1 MIYIDDFD
9 IIVYTTVFPKS
20 SNIYISHSIPQR
32 NNENTGAD
40 QKQNEETT
48 RYKFLATLKG
58 HKNSCPPTICY
69 VEETGCIISG
79 EKNDVDNLNENVEK
93 NSPAKARSPEEEKQ
107 HELLNKAKNLAKK
120 KERKTEI
127 LIWNIQKDL
136 IHMMQANPPWVIQ
149 CTHSILA
156 HDASILDII
165 YLPSAQLI
173 ASSSADQTI
182 RFFDPVARPHLL
194 TDPQQFPEVAKKIGD
209 RFPRKQEFTE
219 TNVKFSEVK
228 RIYLSPSSCYKM
240 QVLSVTASG
249 TSKKAKELGEGK
261 IQSGK
266 IEWLVAMKLTEA
278 HGMGTIK
285 QVQGSLTGFGI
296 ERVKLTIPAVRHDD
310 PIPDEIK
317 KECEG
322 EVEVRRK
329 KATIVFQSMLP
340 HNLEIFQANATL
352 QNVQM
357 QNVEELFKEAL
368 LNRINEKYMNPK
380 PLREVFKILLELP
393 ERKKYEDLIKANGKN
408 STLSVSEVYFC
419 LKKHQ
424 LIHPTNLSQVI
435 FTKEVKA
442 IQDDQSKANTDGIKK
457 WNSEALNVFATY
469 IQRFGIGKE
478 MLEFGQPD
486 NDYLTRSEF
495 VEYLKSLSLGLEEAQ
510 LESVA
515 SKVDP
520 LDSDKITVSQ
530 LQTIFSQ
537 EIKHHNLTMF
547 RIPNPVFSEIRNNL
561 GSGKKLRLQEALGT
575 VDNHGDGYLTKKQF
589 FEGFE
594 KAQIEIDKETLDY
607 IFEMVSEKYTPREQ
621 EKVLNIAHFL
631 KQLLTKEENKEYNE
645 IEEILNKIS
654 SSMSYRGIAPE
665 KLFTDVPS
673 IKLDLTAAVSK
684 TKEVL
689 TKAEF
694 INRIEKL
701 HILQLSSAEISKLAN
716 YLAVNVEKEK
726 IQAVYMQNFLHH
738 LRNLSAPKSDVA
750 NLSQLMAV
758 LCGKLLV
765 SESRF
770 RKQCFEVSN
779 PLENR
784 IEPADLRSVL
794 LANGVLTKHADLFI
808 EQIMGSTKQNIDD
821 LVAKMRV
828 EAILHYNPRYKDSS
842 NVAKDDFLHVNY
854 HEALKLA
861 FEELRKKGEI
871 TPEMLQEKCKN
882 FDKLGNGKIKLYN
895 LLNVLKHNLPEIDSM
910 ILAGLQYELTLLH
923 PDEIIDFAEF
933 FAGFA
938 ESAKEQSNIPDYEV
952 KRQEMKSKYDK
963 ILDKINDFTIKNKI
977 NLQKAFQ
984 IFDSNND
991 NRITKEEFFRSFEW
1005 LDMPLTK
1012 EEIDCVYEMANKTSE
1027 NKELLFLELLEAIK
1041 NSGNSTATYNRQ
1053 QWISAAKGISMEDQC
1068 RVIAENYEQ
1077 LEFLIQKEY
1086 PQSKQL
1092 IPGEVFTNC
1101 LRDANF
1107 GLSEEEIGLVTMYA
1121 IRGSKRLTPEQC
1133 ALILSTVSV
1142 DVKKDLINLP
1152 FFKVSLDNAFKEMPK
1167 MKTEKDASFNKLK
1180 SVQAIEKAKLLAQK
1194 KETELVNKIKSYFT
1208 KTGLSFYNYFV
1219 TLETGFL
1226 QSQLQYRIINNK
1238 CRRVTRKQV
1247 MDAVHILKI
1256 PLSLQEKRIVIQLE
1270 DPLNKN
1276 NISVR
1281 LFCDRFETNVFNLNA

>member
-1 MIYIDDFD
+1 M
-9 IIVYTTVFPKS
+9 
-20 SNIYISHSIPQR
+20 
-32 NNENTGAD
+32 
-40 QKQNEETT
+40 
-48 RYKFLATLKG
+48 ATLKG

-79 EKNDVDNLNENVEK
+79 EKDDLDNSNENVDK
-93 NSPAKARSPEEEKQ
+93 NSPTKPKSAEEEKKL
-107 HELLNKAKNLAKK
+107 ELLKKAKNLAKH

-149 CTHSILA
+149 CTHSIEA
-156 HDASILDII
+156 HDASILDLI
-165 YLPSAQLI
+165 YLPSSQLI
-173 ASSSADQTI
+173 ASSSMDQTI
-182 RFFDPVARPHLL
+182 RFFDPVARPYSLA
-194 TDPQQFPEVAKKIGD
+194 DPQQFPEAVRKLGD

-219 TNVKFSEVK
+219 TNIKFSEVK

-266 IEWLVAMKLTEA
+266 IEWLVAMKLSET
-278 HGMGTIK
+278 HGMGAIK

-296 ERVKLTIPAVRHDD
+296 ERVKLIIPAVRHDD
-310 PIPDEIK
+310 PVPDEIK
-317 KECEG
+317 KQCESD
-322 EVEVRRK
+322 VEVRRK
-329 KATIVFQSMLP
+329 KAIIIFQSLLP
-340 HNLEIFQANATL
+340 HNLEIFRANAAL
-352 QNVQM
+352 QKVQM
-357 QNVEELFKEAL
+357 KNVEELFKEAL
-368 LNRINEKYMNPK
+368 LTRINEKYMDPK

-424 LIHPTNLSQVI
+424 LIHPTNLSQVM

-442 IQDDQSKANTDGIKK
+442 IEEDQSKANTDGIKK

-469 IQRFGIGKE
+469 IQKFGIGKE
-478 MLEFGQPD
+478 ILEFAESD
-486 NDYLTRSEF
+486 NDFLTRSEF
-495 VEYLKSLSLGLEEAQ
+495 LEYLKSLSMGLEEAQ
-510 LESVA
+510 LESIA
-515 SKVDP
+515 SKIDP

-530 LQTIFSQ
+530 IQMIFAQ

-547 RIPNPVFSEIRNNL
+547 RIPNPVFNEIRDNL
-561 GSGKKLRLQEALGT
+561 GSGKKLRLQEALGV
-575 VDNHGDGYLTKKQF
+575 VDEHGDGYITKKQF

-594 KAQIEIDKETLDY
+594 KAQINIDKETLDY

-631 KQLLTKEENKEYNE
+631 KQLLTKEEHKEYNE
-645 IEEILNKIS
+645 IEEILSKIS

-665 KLFTDVPS
+665 KLFVDVPS
-673 IKLDLTAAVSK
+673 NKLDLTTTVNK
-684 TKEVL
+684 TSEVL

-694 INRIEKL
+694 INRIEKM
-701 HILQLSSAEISKLAN
+701 HILQISTSDINKLAN
-716 YLAVNVEKEK
+716 FLAVNDEKEK
-726 IQAVYMQNFLHH
+726 IQAVYMRNFLHH
-738 LRNLSAPKSDVA
+738 FNNLSVPKSDPT
-750 NLSQLMAV
+750 NLSHLMAV

-828 EAILHYNPRYKDSS
+828 EAVLHYNPRYKGTS

-854 HEALKLA
+854 HEALR
-861 FEELRKKGEI
+861 FVFDELRNKGEI
-871 TPEMLQEKCKN
+871 TPQILQEKCQN
-882 FDKLGNGKIKLYN
+882 VDKIGNGKIKLYN

-923 PDEIIDFAEF
+923 PDENIDYAEF

-938 ESAKEQSNIPDYEV
+938 ESKKDESNIPEYEI

-963 ILDKINDFTIKNKI
+963 ILDKINNFAIKNKI
-977 NLQKAFQ
+977 NLLKAFQ
-984 IFDSNND
+984 IFDTNND

-1005 LDMPLTK
+1005 LDMPLSK
-1012 EEIDCVYEMANKTSE
+1012 EEIDCVFEMANKNNE
-1027 NKELLFLELLEAIK
+1027 NKELLYLELLESIK
-1041 NSGNSTATYNRQ
+1041 NSGNSTAIYNRQ
-1053 QWISAAKGISMEDQC
+1053 QWLSAAKGISMEDQC
-1068 RVIAENYEQ
+1068 RVIVENFDQ

-1092 IPGEVFTNC
+1092 IPGEVFMNC

-1133 ALILSTVSV
+1133 ALILSSVTV
-1142 DVKKDLINLP
+1142 DMRKDLINLP
-1152 FFKVSLDNAFKEMPK
+1152 FFKLSLENAFKEMPNK
-1167 MKTEKDASFNKLK
+1167 KADKDASIQKIQ
-1180 SVQAIEKAKLLAQK
+1180 SVHSIEKAKLLAQK

-1219 TLETGFL
+1219 TLESGFL
-1226 QSQLQYRIINNK
+1226 QSQLQYY
-1238 CRRVTRKQV
+1238 
-1247 MDAVHILKI
+1247 
-1256 PLSLQEKRIVIQLE
+1256 
-1270 DPLNKN
+1270 
-1276 NISVR
+1276 
-1281 LFCDRFETNVFNLNA
+1281 